1 MPNTTTDTEV
11 NELIINTL
19 TKAQYDELVAN
30 NQINENELY
39 LTKDEEYITPFEV
52 VYNTTTYAA
61 ITSAL
66 TAKQEPVCNYNNYHY
81 VYAGK
86 DSTYYYLTCAINSE
100 IKYVRVNSSNTW
112 SNGTAAIPQGTVTSV
127 RVQAGTG
134 LSSSTSTAQTTSLDT
149 TISIASGYKLPTTT
163 EWNGKQDAL
172 TTQTAYSA
180 KGSATK
186 VPQITTNTLGQVTA
200 ITEVTITQ
208 PTVNNSTITIQ
219 KNGTNVDSFTTNASS
234 NKSINIT
241 LAKGDVGLG
250 NVDNTSDANKPIST
264 ATQTALDAKANK
276 TNIING
282 APLSN
287 TSSYFF
293 ATSDTAAATVQKE
306 VSIPSITELNV
317 GQIIIVKPTV
327 TSTVANS
334 TIKLNNFDAY
344 PMRYNNAAITTS
356 TDSVVW
362 SASYPSIWVFDGTY
376 WLFAGHGVD
385 SNTTYSNMSVA
396 EGTTGTATSQR
407 TMRADYLKQ
416 IIHGTVLT
424 GLDTTTATVI
434 DATDT
439 ILSALGKLQ
448 AQIDEQAYAA
458 TFIDWE

>member
-30 NQINENELY
+30 DQINENELY

-86 DSTYYYLTCAINSE
+86 DSTYYYLTCAVGSE
-100 IKYVRVNSSNTW
+100 IKYIRVNSSNTW
-112 SNGTAAIPQGTVTSV
+112 SNGT
-127 RVQAGTG
+127 
-134 LSSSTSTAQTTSLDT
+134 SSWS
-149 TISIASGYKLPTTT
+149 
-163 EWNGKQDAL
+163 GKQDAL
-172 TTQTAYSA
+172 ATQTAYSA

-327 TSTVANS
+327 TSTVADS
-334 TIKLNNFDAY
+334 TIKLNDFDAY

-376 WLFAGHGVD
+376 WVFAGHGVD
-385 SNTTYSNMSVA
+385 SNTTYSNMSVS
-396 EGTTGTATSQR
+396 EGTTATVTTGR
-407 TMRADYLKQ
+407 LMRSDYLKQ